1 MMRSLFAGVSG
12 LQNHQT
18 RMDVV
23 GNNIANVN
31 TYGFKRGR
39 VTFKDM
45 ISQSLSGAA
54 KPQEDRGGINPQQ
67 VGLGMMV
74 ATIDTIHTQGALQV
88 TGVNTDLAI
97 QGEGFFIEKRGN
109 NSYYTR
115 NGAFSLDKDGY
126 LVKNGAFSLDKDGY
140 LVNPSNGYKVQGWNA
155 VLNPETGEMDLNT
168 AAGVEDIIIPV
179 GSKDPA
185 RATANT
191 KFFCNLQKSGE
202 THQSDLTIYDS
213 TGIPR
218 QLRATFTRT
227 DVNRWDMVIDVPEA
241 TEGSVSVSAGDP
253 VQGGGNNTFQLV
265 FNDAGSLISV
275 SDGTNTQTEGVL
287 MPNVSF
293 TYQGTEGEVNQ
304 TINLTM
310 GEVGLFNGITQFE
323 SPSTTKAIE
332 QDGYTM
338 GMLEGFSFDDSGQIT
353 GVFTNGNRKTL
364 GQVALAKFNNAGGLE
379 KAGDTLFVQ
388 SNNSGA
394 ANIGV
399 ASAEG
404 RGSIK
409 AGTLEMSNVDLSE
422 QFTDMI
428 VTQRGFQSNAR
439 TITTADQMLQEVIA
453 LKR

>member
-23 GNNIANVN
+23 GNNISNVN
-31 TYGFKRGR
+31 TYGFKKGR

-67 VGLGMMV
+67 VGLGMQV

-97 QGEGFFIEKRGN
+97 QGEGFFIEKKGN
-109 NSYYTR
+109 SSYYTR
-115 NGAFSLDKDGY
+115 NGAFSIDK
-126 LVKNGAFSLDKDGY
+126 NGY

-155 VLNPETGEMDLNT
+155 VLNPETGMMELNT
-168 AAGVEDIIIPV
+168 AAGVEDLIIPV

-185 RATANT
+185 RATQNT
-191 KFFCNLQKSGE
+191 KFFCNLQKNSD
-202 THQSDLTIYDS
+202 THQADLTIYDS

-218 QLRATFTRT
+218 QLRATFNRT
-227 DVNRWDMVIDVPEA
+227 DVNRWDMVIEIPEA

-253 VQGGGNNTFQLV
+253 VENGGNNTFQLV

-293 TYQGTEGEVNQ
+293 TYTGTDGEVNQ

-323 SPSTTKAIE
+323 SPSTTKVIE

-364 GQVALAKFNNAGGLE
+364 GQVALAKFANAGGLE
-379 KAGDTLFVQ
+379 KAGDTLFVE

-399 ASAEG
+399 AAAEG

-428 VTQRGFQSNAR
+428 VTQRGFQANAR
-439 TITTADQMLQEVIA
+439 TITTADQLLQEVIA

>member
-126 LVKNGAFSLDKDGY
+126 LV
-140 LVNPSNGYKVQGWNA
+140 NPSNGYKVQGWNA

-191 KFFCNLQKSGE
+191 NFFCNLQKSGE

-227 DVNRWDMVIDVPEA
+227 DVNRWDMVIDVPDA

>member
-23 GNNIANVN
+23 GNNISNVN
-31 TYGFKRGR
+31 TYGFKKGR

-67 VGLGMMV
+67 VGLGMQV

-97 QGEGFFIEKRGN
+97 QGEGFFIEKKGN
-109 NSYYTR
+109 SSYYTR
-115 NGAFSLDKDGY
+115 NGAFSIDK
-126 LVKNGAFSLDKDGY
+126 NGY

-155 VLNPETGEMDLNT
+155 VLNPETGMMELNT
-168 AAGVEDIIIPV
+168 AAGVEDLIIPV

-185 RATANT
+185 RATQNT
-191 KFFCNLQKSGE
+191 KFFCNLQKNSD
-202 THQSDLTIYDS
+202 THQADLTIYDS

-218 QLRATFTRT
+218 QLRATFNRT
-227 DVNRWDMVIDVPEA
+227 DVNRWDMVIEIPEA

-253 VQGGGNNTFQLV
+253 VENGGNNTFQLV

-275 SDGTNTQTEGVL
+275 SDGANTQTEGVL

-293 TYQGTEGEVNQ
+293 TYTGTDGEVNQ
-304 TINLTM
+304 TINLTL

-364 GQVALAKFNNAGGLE
+364 GQVALAKFANAGGLE
-379 KAGDTLFVQ
+379 KAGDTLFVE

-399 ASAEG
+399 AAAEG

-428 VTQRGFQSNAR
+428 VTQRGFQANAR
-439 TITTADQMLQEVIA
+439 TITTADQLLQEVIA

>member
-23 GNNIANVN
+23 GNNISNVN
-31 TYGFKRGR
+31 TYGFKKGR

-67 VGLGMMV
+67 VGLGMQV

-97 QGEGFFIEKRGN
+97 QGEGFFIEKKGN
-109 NSYYTR
+109 SSYYTR
-115 NGAFSLDKDGY
+115 NGAFSIDK
-126 LVKNGAFSLDKDGY
+126 NGY

-155 VLNPETGEMDLNT
+155 VLNPETGMMELNT
-168 AAGVEDIIIPV
+168 AAGVEDLIIPV

-185 RATANT
+185 RATQNT
-191 KFFCNLQKSGE
+191 KFFCNLQKNSD
-202 THQSDLTIYDS
+202 THQADLTIYDS

-218 QLRATFTRT
+218 QLRTTFNRT
-227 DVNRWDMVIDVPEA
+227 DVNRWDMVIEIPEA

-253 VQGGGNNTFQLV
+253 VENGGNNTFQLV

-275 SDGTNTQTEGVL
+275 SDGANTQTEGVL

-293 TYQGTEGEVNQ
+293 TYTGTDGEVNQ

-364 GQVALAKFNNAGGLE
+364 GQVALAKFANAGGLE
-379 KAGDTLFVQ
+379 KAGDTLFVE

-399 ASAEG
+399 AAAEG

-428 VTQRGFQSNAR
+428 VTQRGFQANAR
-439 TITTADQMLQEVIA
+439 TITTADQLLQEVIA

>member
-23 GNNIANVN
+23 GNNISNVN
-31 TYGFKRGR
+31 TYGFKKGR

-67 VGLGMMV
+67 VGLGMQV

-97 QGEGFFIEKRGN
+97 QGEGFFIEKKGN
-109 NSYYTR
+109 SSYYTR
-115 NGAFSLDKDGY
+115 NGAFSLDK
-126 LVKNGAFSLDKDGY
+126 NGY

-155 VLNPETGEMDLNT
+155 VLNPETGMMELNT
-168 AAGVEDIIIPV
+168 AAGVEDLIIPV

-185 RATANT
+185 RATQNT
-191 KFFCNLQKSGE
+191 KFFCNLQKNSD
-202 THQSDLTIYDS
+202 THQADLTIYDS

-218 QLRATFTRT
+218 QLRATFNRT
-227 DVNRWDMVIDVPEA
+227 DVNRWDMVIEIPEA
-241 TEGSVSVSAGDP
+241 TEGSVSISAGDP
-253 VQGGGNNTFQLV
+253 VENGGNNTFQLV

-287 MPNVSF
+287 VPNVSF
-293 TYQGTEGEVNQ
+293 TYTGTDGEVNQ

-364 GQVALAKFNNAGGLE
+364 GQVALAKFANAGGLE
-379 KAGDTLFVQ
+379 KAGDTLFVE

-399 ASAEG
+399 AAAEG

-428 VTQRGFQSNAR
+428 VTQRGFQANAR
-439 TITTADQMLQEVIA
+439 TITTADQLLQEVIA

>member
-23 GNNIANVN
+23 GNNISNVN
-31 TYGFKRGR
+31 TYGFKKGR

-67 VGLGMMV
+67 VGLGMQV

-97 QGEGFFIEKRGN
+97 QGEGFFIEKKGN
-109 NSYYTR
+109 SSYYTR
-115 NGAFSLDKDGY
+115 NGAFSIDK
-126 LVKNGAFSLDKDGY
+126 NGY

-155 VLNPETGEMDLNT
+155 VLNPETGMMELNT
-168 AAGVEDIIIPV
+168 AAGVEDLIIPV

-185 RATANT
+185 RATQNT
-191 KFFCNLQKSGE
+191 KFFCNLQKNSD
-202 THQSDLTIYDS
+202 THQADLTIYDS

-218 QLRATFTRT
+218 QLRATFNRT
-227 DVNRWDMVIDVPEA
+227 DVNRWDMVIEIPEA

-253 VQGGGNNTFQLV
+253 VENGGNNTFQLV

-293 TYQGTEGEVNQ
+293 TYQGTDGEVNQ

-364 GQVALAKFNNAGGLE
+364 GQVALAKFANAGGLE
-379 KAGDTLFVQ
+379 KAGDTLFVE

-399 ASAEG
+399 AAAEG

-428 VTQRGFQSNAR
+428 VTQRGFQANAR
-439 TITTADQMLQEVIA
+439 TITTADQLLQEVIA

>member
-23 GNNIANVN
+23 GNNISNVN
-31 TYGFKRGR
+31 TYGFKKGR

-67 VGLGMMV
+67 VGLGMQV

-97 QGEGFFIEKRGN
+97 QGEGFFIEKKGN
-109 NSYYTR
+109 SSYYTR
-115 NGAFSLDKDGY
+115 NGAFSIDK
-126 LVKNGAFSLDKDGY
+126 NGY

-155 VLNPETGEMDLNT
+155 VLNPETGMMELNT
-168 AAGVEDIIIPV
+168 AAGVEDLIIPV

-185 RATANT
+185 RATQNT
-191 KFFCNLQKSGE
+191 KFFCNLQKNSD
-202 THQSDLTIYDS
+202 THQADLTIYDS

-218 QLRATFTRT
+218 QLRATFNRT
-227 DVNRWDMVIDVPEA
+227 DVNRWDMVIEIPEA
-241 TEGSVSVSAGDP
+241 TEGSVSVSAGAP
-253 VQGGGNNTFQLV
+253 VENGGNNTFQLV

-293 TYQGTEGEVNQ
+293 TYTGTDGEVNQ

-364 GQVALAKFNNAGGLE
+364 GQVALAKFANAGGLE
-379 KAGDTLFVQ
+379 KAGDTLFVE

-399 ASAEG
+399 AAAEG

-428 VTQRGFQSNAR
+428 VTQRGFQANAR
-439 TITTADQMLQEVIA
+439 TITTADQLLQEVIA

>member
-23 GNNIANVN
+23 GNNISNVN
-31 TYGFKRGR
+31 TYGFKKGR

-67 VGLGMMV
+67 VGLGMQV

-97 QGEGFFIEKRGN
+97 QGEGFFIEKKGN
-109 NSYYTR
+109 SSYYTR
-115 NGAFSLDKDGY
+115 NGAFSLDKNGY
-126 LVKNGAFSLDKDGY
+126 V
-140 LVNPSNGYKVQGWNA
+140 VNPSNGYKVQGWNA
-155 VLNPETGEMDLNT
+155 VLNPETGMMELNT
-168 AAGVEDIIIPV
+168 AAGVEDLIIPV

-185 RATANT
+185 RATQNT
-191 KFFCNLQKSGE
+191 KFFCNLQKNSD
-202 THQSDLTIYDS
+202 THQADLTIYDS

-218 QLRATFTRT
+218 QLRATFNRT
-227 DVNRWDMVIDVPEA
+227 DVNRWDMVIEVPEA

-253 VQGGGNNTFQLV
+253 VENGGNNTFQLV

-293 TYQGTEGEVNQ
+293 TYQGTDGEVNQ
-304 TINLTM
+304 TINLTL

-364 GQVALAKFNNAGGLE
+364 GQVALAKFANAGGLE
-379 KAGDTLFVQ
+379 KAGDTLFVE

-399 ASAEG
+399 AAAEG

-428 VTQRGFQSNAR
+428 VTQRGFQANAR
-439 TITTADQMLQEVIA
+439 TITTADQLLQEVIA

>member
-23 GNNIANVN
+23 GNNISNVN
-31 TYGFKRGR
+31 TYGFKKGR

-67 VGLGMMV
+67 VGLGMQV

-97 QGEGFFIEKRGN
+97 QGEGFFIEKKGN
-109 NSYYTR
+109 SSYYTR
-115 NGAFSLDKDGY
+115 NGAFSIDK
-126 LVKNGAFSLDKDGY
+126 NGY

-155 VLNPETGEMDLNT
+155 VLNLETGMMELNT
-168 AAGVEDIIIPV
+168 AAGVEDLIIPV

-185 RATANT
+185 RATQNT
-191 KFFCNLQKSGE
+191 KFFCNLQKNSD
-202 THQSDLTIYDS
+202 THQADLTIYDS

-218 QLRATFTRT
+218 QLRATFNRT
-227 DVNRWDMVIDVPEA
+227 DVNRWDMVIEIPEA

-253 VQGGGNNTFQLV
+253 VENGGNNTFQLV

-293 TYQGTEGEVNQ
+293 TYTGTDGEVNQ

-364 GQVALAKFNNAGGLE
+364 GQVALAKFANAGGLE
-379 KAGDTLFVQ
+379 KAGDTLFVE

-399 ASAEG
+399 AAAEG

-428 VTQRGFQSNAR
+428 VTQRGFQANAR
-439 TITTADQMLQEVIA
+439 TITTADQLLQEVIA

>member
-23 GNNIANVN
+23 GNNISNVN
-31 TYGFKRGR
+31 TYGFKKGR

-67 VGLGMMV
+67 VGLGMQV

-97 QGEGFFIEKRGN
+97 QGEGFFIEKKGN
-109 NSYYTR
+109 SSYYTR
-115 NGAFSLDKDGY
+115 NGAFSIDK
-126 LVKNGAFSLDKDGY
+126 NGY

-155 VLNPETGEMDLNT
+155 VLNPETGMMELNT
-168 AAGVEDIIIPV
+168 AAGVEDLIIPV

-185 RATANT
+185 RATQNT
-191 KFFCNLQKSGE
+191 KFFCNLQKNSD
-202 THQSDLTIYDS
+202 THQADLTIYDS

-218 QLRATFTRT
+218 QLRATFNRT
-227 DVNRWDMVIDVPEA
+227 DVNRWDMVIEIPEA
-241 TEGSVSVSAGDP
+241 TEGSVSVSAGDH
-253 VQGGGNNTFQLV
+253 VENGGNNTFQLV

-293 TYQGTEGEVNQ
+293 TYTGTDGEVNQ

-364 GQVALAKFNNAGGLE
+364 GQVALAKFANAGGLE
-379 KAGDTLFVQ
+379 KAGDTLFVE

-399 ASAEG
+399 AAAEG

-428 VTQRGFQSNAR
+428 VTQRGFQANAR
-439 TITTADQMLQEVIA
+439 TITTADQLLQEVIA

>member
-23 GNNIANVN
+23 GNNISNVN
-31 TYGFKRGR
+31 TYGFKKGR

-67 VGLGMMV
+67 VGLGMQV

-97 QGEGFFIEKRGN
+97 QGEGFFIEKKGN
-109 NSYYTR
+109 SSYYTR
-115 NGAFSLDKDGY
+115 NGAFSIDK
-126 LVKNGAFSLDKDGY
+126 NGY

-155 VLNPETGEMDLNT
+155 VLNPETGMMELNT
-168 AAGVEDIIIPV
+168 AAGVEDLIIPV

-185 RATANT
+185 RATQNT
-191 KFFCNLQKSGE
+191 KFFCNLQKNSD
-202 THQSDLTIYDS
+202 THQADLTIYDS

-218 QLRATFTRT
+218 QLRATFNRT
-227 DVNRWDMVIDVPEA
+227 DVNRWDMVIEIPEA

-253 VQGGGNNTFQLV
+253 VENGGNNTFQLV

-275 SDGTNTQTEGVL
+275 SDGANTQTEGVL

-293 TYQGTEGEVNQ
+293 TYTGTDGEVNQ

-364 GQVALAKFNNAGGLE
+364 GQVALAKFANAGGLE
-379 KAGDTLFVQ
+379 KAGDTLFVE

-399 ASAEG
+399 AAAEG

-428 VTQRGFQSNAR
+428 VTQRGFQANAR
-439 TITTADQMLQEVIA
+439 TITTADQLLQEVIA

>member
-23 GNNIANVN
+23 GNNISNVN
-31 TYGFKRGR
+31 TYGFKKGR

-67 VGLGMMV
+67 VGLGMQV

-97 QGEGFFIEKRGN
+97 QGEGFFIEKKGN
-109 NSYYTR
+109 SSYYTR
-115 NGAFSLDKDGY
+115 NGAFSLDKNGY
-126 LVKNGAFSLDKDGY
+126 V
-140 LVNPSNGYKVQGWNA
+140 VNPSNGYKVQGWNA
-155 VLNPETGEMDLNT
+155 VLNPETGMMELNT
-168 AAGVEDIIIPV
+168 AAGVEDLIIPV

-185 RATANT
+185 RATQNT
-191 KFFCNLQKSGE
+191 KFFCNLQKNSD
-202 THQSDLTIYDS
+202 THQADLTIYDS

-218 QLRATFTRT
+218 QLRATFNRT
-227 DVNRWDMVIDVPEA
+227 DVNRWDMVIEVPEA
-241 TEGSVSVSAGDP
+241 TEESVSVSAGDP

-275 SDGTNTQTEGVL
+275 SDGANTQTEGVL

-293 TYQGTEGEVNQ
+293 TYQGTDGEVNQ
-304 TINLTM
+304 TINLTL

-364 GQVALAKFNNAGGLE
+364 GQVALAKFANAGGLE
-379 KAGDTLFVQ
+379 KAGDTLFVE

-399 ASAEG
+399 AAAEG

-428 VTQRGFQSNAR
+428 VTQRGFQANAR
-439 TITTADQMLQEVIA
+439 TITTADQLLQEVIA

>member
-23 GNNIANVN
+23 GNNISNVN
-31 TYGFKRGR
+31 TYGFKKGR

-67 VGLGMMV
+67 VGLGMQV

-97 QGEGFFIEKRGN
+97 QGEGFFIEKKGN
-109 NSYYTR
+109 SSYYTR
-115 NGAFSLDKDGY
+115 NGAFSLDKNGY
-126 LVKNGAFSLDKDGY
+126 V
-140 LVNPSNGYKVQGWNA
+140 VNPSNGYKVQGWNA
-155 VLNPETGEMDLNT
+155 VLNPETGMMELNT
-168 AAGVEDIIIPV
+168 AAGVEDLIIPV

-185 RATANT
+185 RATQNT
-191 KFFCNLQKSGE
+191 KFFCNLQKNSD
-202 THQSDLTIYDS
+202 THQADLTIYDS

-218 QLRATFTRT
+218 QLRATFNRT
-227 DVNRWDMVIDVPEA
+227 DVNRWDMVIEIPEA

-253 VQGGGNNTFQLV
+253 VENGGNNTFQLV

-275 SDGTNTQTEGVL
+275 SDGANTQTEGVL

-293 TYQGTEGEVNQ
+293 TYTGTDGEVNQ
-304 TINLTM
+304 TINLTL

-364 GQVALAKFNNAGGLE
+364 GQVALAKFANAGGLE
-379 KAGDTLFVQ
+379 KAGDTLFVE

-399 ASAEG
+399 AAAEG

-428 VTQRGFQSNAR
+428 VTQRGFQANAR
-439 TITTADQMLQEVIA
+439 TITTADQLLQEVIA

>member
-23 GNNIANVN
+23 GNNISNVN
-31 TYGFKRGR
+31 TYGFKKGR

-67 VGLGMMV
+67 VGLGMQV

-97 QGEGFFIEKRGN
+97 QGEGFFIEKKGN
-109 NSYYTR
+109 SSYYTR
-115 NGAFSLDKDGY
+115 NGAFSIDK
-126 LVKNGAFSLDKDGY
+126 NGY

-155 VLNPETGEMDLNT
+155 VLNPETGMMELNT
-168 AAGVEDIIIPV
+168 AAGVEDLIIPV

-185 RATANT
+185 RATQNT
-191 KFFCNLQKSGE
+191 KFFCNLQKNSD
-202 THQSDLTIYDS
+202 THQADLTIYDS

-218 QLRATFTRT
+218 QLRATFNRT
-227 DVNRWDMVIDVPEA
+227 DVNRWDMVIEIPEA

-253 VQGGGNNTFQLV
+253 VENGGNNTFQLV

-293 TYQGTEGEVNQ
+293 TYTGTDGEVNQ

-364 GQVALAKFNNAGGLE
+364 GQVALAKFANAGGLE
-379 KAGDTLFVQ
+379 KAGDTLFVE
-388 SNNSGA
+388 SNNSGT

-399 ASAEG
+399 AAAEG

-428 VTQRGFQSNAR
+428 VTQRGFQANAR
-439 TITTADQMLQEVIA
+439 TITTADQLLQEVIA